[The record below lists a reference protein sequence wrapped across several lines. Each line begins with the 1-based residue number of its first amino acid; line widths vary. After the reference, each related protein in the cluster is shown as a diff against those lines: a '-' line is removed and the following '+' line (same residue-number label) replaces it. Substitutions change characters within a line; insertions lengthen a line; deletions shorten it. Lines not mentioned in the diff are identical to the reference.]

1 MKKPNLN
8 TIIADNLNKTA
19 HVPNKGMSG
28 LPNKKATVPFVS
40 NEGYKNGL
48 PPVGSH
54 YRIPSDTLYNPTPY
68 RIKATPNNGPSKWLE
83 AYDTSNTQFPG
94 ADYVDEQHY
103 DMGGYISDKAKATQ
117 FGQYAEGGS
126 SWMLTNPN
134 RIATYFPRMANGG
147 GLDQYQ
153 TKGEVTYTHE
163 PGKEGSYRLQRT
175 VSPFLSNRDIRRYTQ
190 TPTSPRQVNFVQNY
204 AGAIGS
210 QDNPEF
216 NYPTQVP
223 IEGKK
228 HWNIDRFIIDPQFSN
243 RNLPNQESLQQ
254 NRANTLADMY
264 KYYMLQDPE
273 HKRKAFR
280 QAKRFVRREI
290 DPRIKGPFIQS
301 YNTVGIGNPDYFQQ
315 GYQGTENFA
324 NQNAIKDLYFREA
337 VGSGN
342 VTPEE
347 IEKLKDVSMDYFRN
361 YKKMSRR
368 ESKYQWN
375 KWNQEATTA
384 KETNVYSLGG
394 GLLSKTVTCSN
405 CGWSWKA
412 VDGGKDVMTC
422 HKCGGTIKMKNGGDI
437 SIPDLQEDNW
447 LKAYGPGGQTT
458 DGCPPGYSKHP
469 ILGTCIPNG
478 WTASVKQELGP
489 TVANAKSLNEKIVAQ
504 QRANGNYIK
513 PGKQGQQATLGV
525 DRSNEPWRQRQV
537 ADIKKYEAM
546 KKSELAQT
554 MGSFTPSGS
563 NVDAG
568 VIGAENFV
576 NMNPITGPAAST
588 GRITQAALG
597 QNPYGFDNSGIS
609 WNNALAGLG
618 VLGDATF
625 AYAGLKPVKVS
636 KPTSTQRITR
646 GPINYWE
653 EPNFAARNPKFN
665 PNSYANSV
673 NKFGN
678 TSGNIQPEMMPRL
691 SSSYPPTPKQ
701 SSLFAFGNSEMFTNP
716 KQYFTKP
723 SAGATFTP
731 NYENIKKAASQGRD
745 PFAETLSLGT
755 YTPAPRVLDWKKIGK
770 TAVGFGIGSGLVS
783 GGLRQKKEG
792 GVTSPQIC
800 YDPKTGKVVPCKPGA
815 HKTWI
820 FTENPAITA
829 PEDELPGGLTR
840 ENAIKDNAFTKE
852 AEDLKNYLIKNQPG
866 EDIEIYPTYKS
877 DKNDRVTTTN
887 RGKTLNE
894 ILRGS
899 DAKTR
904 LAFMAH
910 HGSNLFGSP
919 AGNLGKKLQATTY
932 DNCYLGSCYSGDI
945 AASDEFKGLSNF
957 NFRPGYGNI
966 YNSPDGKEGL
976 SWFGVNPNKNSQT
989 GEAGVNNAF
998 FNTTNDIDALNNLY
1012 KQERSVEDKIHDLYR
1027 KNDNSEIYLNDKRNP
1042 FYKDYESLSAQID
1055 NLRIKEGS
1063 AQKKFVGNPKK
1074 GREYDILNPTN
1085 GPHIGTGTRWN
1096 TLFLSDNEFDD
1107 TPMNNTQ
1114 NRFRYEDGGSL
1125 PKAQDGW
1132 VQRAANAEFSC
1143 AANPRSNLNQSYS
1156 EYCNPKKGL
1165 DNDEYKALKKE
1176 LASGSMKDLL
1186 NVEEYY
1192 VLKNLAD
1199 NQNRKMGRE
1208 DNAYSKYFDQS
1219 TGLPIPNL
1227 TNELKEEGNLR
1238 ATNRMYPGRKN
1249 LLVND
1254 VYQGIL
1260 KDYNITTPQTPAQT
1274 KALLEKAYN
1283 IGYSIPKQQD
1293 GGFLPKAQIGEIVR
1307 APIYTDDFQKV
1318 RNYKDSLSLY
1328 NKGVG
1333 DEKFLREHGMTNA
1346 ITHEFPFSRVT
1357 SYGYAN
1363 KPKGKIQPTS
1373 AVSQTTDPSHPNY
1386 YRAEWLKYKK
1396 PVELVVYKKPEPTLK
1411 DRADNLRKII
1421 SNRKNFDGQGLKP
1434 QYQKEYDSYWGEL
1447 KNKKNELVNYEDI
1460 PTGNK
1465 KHLSIPIYKQK
1476 NPSVQP
1482 VVLQKEPSLKKKVT
1496 KAELLK
1502 SDRTAFTPG
1511 LVGQQRPDIQLPTI
1525 QNLPYRVEYYDGDT
1539 NRMTHKYFIDDKA
1552 GSEFI
1557 KELLNRSYGI
1567 PYGVQAYYEIEKLN
1581 TPKKENGGWLEKFD
1595 EGGGSLP
1602 KAQNGFGCTGKSKCI
1617 TGSDQKKKDGISG
1630 GYIGGTDN
1638 IVPPSN
1644 APINYDELTKYI
1656 DDQYTDRSSKK
1667 QRQAE
1672 YAQAAQLYPG
1682 LTKNDF
1688 YASQGEASRL
1698 NSRINDIPTWDKPEN
1713 QTYDRAWYPYY
1724 RSIIQPGVKV
1734 NSSQIL
1740 KFISE
1745 QPGGLGGYRQTVE
1758 SNYGLKKN
1766 RYGGWLNQY
1775 QGGGE
1780 EPLTKSSADWYKQW
1794 YEQRKT
1800 LPQFS
1805 RVAGERL
1812 NLLSTLPK
1820 VQLTPLEELHKSGAV
1835 AQYQKTP
1842 GDDASQDIISLA
1854 DPATVPAFAKKIG
1867 KSVDVNIGTDPSV
1880 VGHEMSHWFDARANQ
1895 SIFKPRG
1902 ISKSEPYQKYP
1913 FIKPSS
1919 LKNSNLGL
1927 QTYKWITSEDASQ
1940 FGPGIKT
1947 EVNSVLN
1954 ELRKKEGFR
1963 GDQPTTPEQLQ
1974 KIIDKY
1980 MNLPES
1986 DLDGGTPN
1994 GSQNQLIRTLIKYM
2008 GEDPKKLSEL
2018 NNRIVA
2024 IQKEDVPIAKHGG
2037 WLSQYADEG
2046 MEVTTQTTNPSYG
2059 KAFEYIVKAGDN
2071 LSKIS
2076 RNTGLSVKQ
2085 ISQANNIFDPNKI
2098 RINQKLMLPAV
2109 GGNQPAQSYQ
2119 KWEDIKARQDAMNNL
2134 QDNADY
2140 SGNEQRISQYYLN
2153 RPEESYVVVDKQR
2166 GRMNYYK
2173 GNKLIKS
2180 YEVGVGENLGDAQ
2193 TVTKVNPKTGKTD
2206 WNAGNK
2212 STGAGVYSISNINPA
2227 SKEYYGLPSFNMK
2240 NDQGIEVATSIHGT
2254 PASRRVRFGN
2264 NNVQDNRMSNG
2275 CINGRCEDLPDMF
2288 KRFDIGN
2295 KVYVLPEDQGN
2306 RFQIVDGKPVLRV
2319 PSANRA
2325 KYNKYVDRTGTSQK
2339 GQGVNQTVKTLQY
2352 KPTIGYL
2359 DKKLFKNDVYQ
2370 WNDFNDEK
2378 EFNKTTKPY
2387 FSALVNN
2394 KKKIMEAT
2402 NIPSDIY
2409 NEIAKMSFGIYG
2421 TESNFGDTHSSV
2433 GNFAR
2438 AIAKLTNSSSS
2449 SSPDYKSKATTYGA
2463 DSDNN
2468 SVGLTQIRW
2477 SQLNNDEKGA
2487 LKKLGIT
2494 SNKDFLDPEKS
2505 AIATT
2510 AILAL
2515 RYSQQLTEDQKKD
2528 IWKYLPTK
2536 WNSRGNYANRVK
2548 NNSKY
2553 LTFKQLD
2560 DNLKMGGETNGWL
2573 TKHL

>member
-8 TIIADNLNKTA
+8 TIIADNLNKTT

-103 DMGGYISDKAKATQ
+103 DTGGYISDKAKATQ

-134 RIATYFPRMANGG
+134 RISTYFPRMANGG
-147 GLDQYQ
+147 GL
-153 TKGEVTYTHE
+153 
-163 PGKEGSYRLQRT
+163 
-175 VSPFLSNRDIRRYTQ
+175 LSR
-190 TPTSPRQVNFVQNY
+190 
-204 AGAIGS
+204 
-210 QDNPEF
+210 
-216 NYPTQVP
+216 
-223 IEGKK
+223 
-228 HWNIDRFIIDPQFSN
+228 
-243 RNLPNQESLQQ
+243 
-254 NRANTLADMY
+254 
-264 KYYMLQDPE
+264 
-273 HKRKAFR
+273 
-280 QAKRFVRREI
+280 
-290 DPRIKGPFIQS
+290 
-301 YNTVGIGNPDYFQQ
+301 
-315 GYQGTENFA
+315 
-324 NQNAIKDLYFREA
+324 
-337 VGSGN
+337 
-342 VTPEE
+342 
-347 IEKLKDVSMDYFRN
+347 
-361 YKKMSRR
+361 
-368 ESKYQWN
+368 
-375 KWNQEATTA
+375 
-384 KETNVYSLGG
+384 
-394 GLLSKTVTCSN
+394 TVTCSN

-412 VDGGKDVMTC
+412 VDGGMDPMTC

-437 SIPDLQEDNW
+437 SIPDLQEGNW

-458 DGCPPGYSKHP
+458 DGCPPGYNKHP

-504 QRANGNYIK
+504 QRANSNYIK

-546 KKSELAQT
+546 KNSELAQT
-554 MGSFTPSGS
+554 MASFTPSGS
-563 NVDAG
+563 NTDAG

-723 SAGATFTP
+723 SAGATYTP

-783 GGLRQKKEG
+783 GASKYKE
-792 GVTSPQIC
+792 
-800 YDPKTGKVVPCKPGA
+800 
-815 HKTWI
+815 
-820 FTENPAITA
+820 
-829 PEDELPGGLTR
+829 
-840 ENAIKDNAFTKE
+840 
-852 AEDLKNYLIKNQPG
+852 
-866 EDIEIYPTYKS
+866 
-877 DKNDRVTTTN
+877 
-887 RGKTLNE
+887 
-894 ILRGS
+894 
-899 DAKTR
+899 
-904 LAFMAH
+904 
-910 HGSNLFGSP
+910 
-919 AGNLGKKLQATTY
+919 
-932 DNCYLGSCYSGDI
+932 
-945 AASDEFKGLSNF
+945 
-957 NFRPGYGNI
+957 
-966 YNSPDGKEGL
+966 
-976 SWFGVNPNKNSQT
+976 
-989 GEAGVNNAF
+989 
-998 FNTTNDIDALNNLY
+998 
-1012 KQERSVEDKIHDLYR
+1012 
-1027 KNDNSEIYLNDKRNP
+1027 
-1042 FYKDYESLSAQID
+1042 
-1055 NLRIKEGS
+1055 
-1063 AQKKFVGNPKK
+1063 
-1074 GREYDILNPTN
+1074 
-1085 GPHIGTGTRWN
+1085 
-1096 TLFLSDNEFDD
+1096 
-1107 TPMNNTQ
+1107 
-1114 NRFRYEDGGSL
+1114 GGSL
-1125 PKAQDGW
+1125 PKAQD
-1132 VQRAANAEFSC
+1132 
-1143 AANPRSNLNQSYS
+1143 
-1156 EYCNPKKGL
+1156 
-1165 DNDEYKALKKE
+1165 
-1176 LASGSMKDLL
+1176 
-1186 NVEEYY
+1186 
-1192 VLKNLAD
+1192 
-1199 NQNRKMGRE
+1199 
-1208 DNAYSKYFDQS
+1208 
-1219 TGLPIPNL
+1219 
-1227 TNELKEEGNLR
+1227 
-1238 ATNRMYPGRKN
+1238 
-1249 LLVND
+1249 
-1254 VYQGIL
+1254 
-1260 KDYNITTPQTPAQT
+1260 
-1274 KALLEKAYN
+1274 
-1283 IGYSIPKQQD
+1283 
-1293 GGFLPKAQIGEIVR
+1293 
-1307 APIYTDDFQKV
+1307 
-1318 RNYKDSLSLY
+1318 
-1328 NKGVG
+1328 
-1333 DEKFLREHGMTNA
+1333 
-1346 ITHEFPFSRVT
+1346 
-1357 SYGYAN
+1357 
-1363 KPKGKIQPTS
+1363 
-1373 AVSQTTDPSHPNY
+1373 
-1386 YRAEWLKYKK
+1386 
-1396 PVELVVYKKPEPTLK
+1396 
-1411 DRADNLRKII
+1411 
-1421 SNRKNFDGQGLKP
+1421 
-1434 QYQKEYDSYWGEL
+1434 
-1447 KNKKNELVNYEDI
+1447 
-1460 PTGNK
+1460 
-1465 KHLSIPIYKQK
+1465 
-1476 NPSVQP
+1476 
-1482 VVLQKEPSLKKKVT
+1482 
-1496 KAELLK
+1496 
-1502 SDRTAFTPG
+1502 
-1511 LVGQQRPDIQLPTI
+1511 
-1525 QNLPYRVEYYDGDT
+1525 
-1539 NRMTHKYFIDDKA
+1539 
-1552 GSEFI
+1552 
-1557 KELLNRSYGI
+1557 
-1567 PYGVQAYYEIEKLN
+1567 
-1581 TPKKENGGWLEKFD
+1581 
-1595 EGGGSLP
+1595 
-1602 KAQNGFGCTGKSKCI
+1602 GFGCTGKSKCI

-1630 GYIGGTDN
+1630 GYIGGMDN
-1638 IVPPSN
+1638 IVPLSN
-1644 APINYDELTKYI
+1644 APINYDELTKYV

-1672 YAQAAQLYPG
+1672 YAQAAQIYPG

-1688 YASQGEASRL
+1688 YASQAEASRL

-1740 KFISE
+1740 KFISG

-1766 RYGGWLNQY
+1766 
-1775 QGGGE
+1775 
-1780 EPLTKSSADWYKQW
+1780 
-1794 YEQRKT
+1794 
-1800 LPQFS
+1800 
-1805 RVAGERL
+1805 
-1812 NLLSTLPK
+1812 
-1820 VQLTPLEELHKSGAV
+1820 
-1835 AQYQKTP
+1835 
-1842 GDDASQDIISLA
+1842 
-1854 DPATVPAFAKKIG
+1854 
-1867 KSVDVNIGTDPSV
+1867 
-1880 VGHEMSHWFDARANQ
+1880 
-1895 SIFKPRG
+1895 
-1902 ISKSEPYQKYP
+1902 KY
-1913 FIKPSS
+1913 
-1919 LKNSNLGL
+1919 
-1927 QTYKWITSEDASQ
+1927 
-1940 FGPGIKT
+1940 
-1947 EVNSVLN
+1947 
-1954 ELRKKEGFR
+1954 
-1963 GDQPTTPEQLQ
+1963 
-1974 KIIDKY
+1974 
-1980 MNLPES
+1980 
-1986 DLDGGTPN
+1986 
-1994 GSQNQLIRTLIKYM
+1994 
-2008 GEDPKKLSEL
+2008 
-2018 NNRIVA
+2018 
-2024 IQKEDVPIAKHGG
+2024 GG

-2046 MEVTTQTTNPSYG
+2046 MEVTTETTNPSYG
-2059 KAFEYIVKAGDN
+2059 KAFEYVVKAGDN

-2370 WNDFNDEK
+2370 WNDFNDEE

-2402 NIPSDIY
+2402 NIPSDVY

-2421 TESNFGDTHSSV
+2421 TESNFGDTHSAV

-2494 SNKDFLDPEKS
+2494 SNKDFLDAEKS

-2536 WNSRGNYANRVK
+2536 WNSRGNYAKRVK